1 LRAGRIDLRVLVH
14 APNDRPKQNPTT
26 GRLRRCPAGDLIQV
40 RHKPMMAARPG
51 PLRGHGPPAGACV
64 GHLTKTAPDR
74 LHHSIVVSLLTGAR
88 AQELRALRWDNVHL
102 DGNPD
107 ARPPIPPHIEVWRS
121 VRRGGDTK
129 TRKSRRTLALPARCI
144 EAPRKQ
150 RAQQAADRLAAG
162 DWQAAGWYSPP
173 SSPMTRGK
181 PGVAGRHAAVLLFGN
196 ALWGPENE
204 WADESERWSSWS
216 AAGTRAPLLTG
227 EGRPDKGAIGH
238 PHKGGS

>member
-1 LRAGRIDLRVLVH
+1 
-14 APNDRPKQNPTT
+14 
-26 GRLRRCPAGDLIQV
+26 
-40 RHKPMMAARPG
+40 MMAARPG

-162 DWQAAGWYSPP
+162 DWQDSGLVFTTVFPCHAGE
-173 SSPMTRGK
+173 TRGSRSTR
-181 PGVAGRHAAVLLFGN
+181 GRAAVR
-196 ALWGPENE
+196 
-204 WADESERWSSWS
+204 ERIVG
-216 AAGTRAPLLTG
+216 ARKRM
-227 EGRPDKGAIGH
+227 GR
-238 PHKGGS
+238 